1 LNRTDNPARWI
12 AAYVTCQAATVM
24 GLSYGFTTALMPW
37 GGAMAG
43 FAVVAGLYGLMLPL
57 ALLAPREF
65 APLAQMGGSVL
76 PGAKGWIALG
86 AVFCQVAAIL
96 AVWVYLKP
104 LGQRAGLSDATIGLA
119 ITLALGSQIF
129 AGLCATAIAGRVRAG
144 PLLITVSAVSVV
156 IILGLGLSGSSLI
169 FTFGAVLFAFFWMF
183 SAPFQ
188 MPYLIHMDASRR
200 TAVHM
205 SSALLL
211 GVAVGPALASL
222 AVSQSGLGGA
232 LWVAGLLYGLT
243 ALMIL
248 LNRPAPA

>member
-1 LNRTDNPARWI
+1 VW
-12 AAYVTCQAATVM
+12 
-24 GLSYGFTTALMPW
+24 PW
-37 GGAMAG
+37 GEAIGTLV
-43 FAVVAGLYGLMLPL
+43 AV
-57 ALLAPREF
+57 LLAT
-65 APLAQMGGSVL
+65 AQLQGGE
-76 PGAKGWIALG
+76 
-86 AVFCQVAAIL
+86 IL
-96 AVWVYLKP
+96 AARFAHGLC
-104 LGQRAGLSDATIGLA
+104 AGLSDATIGFA

-144 PLLITVSAVSVV
+144 PRLITVCAVSVV

-211 GVAVGPALASL
+211 G
-222 AVSQSGLGGA
+222 GA

-248 LNRPAPA
+248 LNRPALA